1 MAPEFQYDGILDP
14 DYPESNQFHV
24 SKGRVSGSVLGADDL
39 CQVARGRTNTGI
51 SAEKK
56 VLMYLSHATK

>member
-24 SKGRVSGSVLGADDL
+24 SKGRLSGNFLDADDL
-39 CQVARGRTNTGI
+39 CQAAKGVDQHGD
-51 SAEKK
+51 
-56 VLMYLSHATK
+56 LC